1 MRVTMEFYID
11 TADVPQIRKYWDMG
25 IIDGVTT
32 NPTLIAKAGRN
43 FREVINEITGIVKG
57 PISVEAVST
66 KAGDLVEEARGLAKL
81 GEHVVVKIPMTDE
94 GLKAVKQLS
103 ALGVKTNVTLVF
115 SSAQALLA
123 AKAGATYLSIF
134 VGRLDDRGQDGM
146 EVVYETCRMLS
157 NYGMPTKVITASIRH
172 PRHVV
177 EAALTGSHVATIPP
191 DILDKML
198 RHPLTDDGLRLF
210 AQDWAK
216 VDKGSPKPN

>member
-66 KAGDLVEEARGLAKL
+66 KAGDLVEEARGLAKF

-177 EAALTGSHVATIPP
+177 EAALAGSHVATIPP

-210 AQDWAK
+210 LQDWTK

>member
-66 KAGDLVEEARGLAKL
+66 KAEDLVEEARGLAKF

-177 EAALTGSHVATIPP
+177 EAALAGSHVATIPP

-210 AQDWAK
+210 LQDWAK